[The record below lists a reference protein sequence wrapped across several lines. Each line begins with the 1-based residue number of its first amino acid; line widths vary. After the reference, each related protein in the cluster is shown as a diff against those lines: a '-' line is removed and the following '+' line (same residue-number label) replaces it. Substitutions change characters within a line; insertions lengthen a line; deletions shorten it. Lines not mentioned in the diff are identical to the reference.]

1 MLNINLK
8 RFKNVILALPMLILF
23 SACSLEHAPS
33 TTGIGFREARF
44 AEIAEMR
51 KFRECVKEGEKLD
64 KIASR
69 SGGYGAYLSSA
80 RVLEKCETEIGPN
93 FSGVGTEER
102 MQAYALA
109 IQNYVKGRNIK
120 NAKSGLRKFKLK
132 FRNKDF
138 YYPDGTS
145 FLQTMEVLIGTHDPM
160 SFGHLS
166 SLNVNKV
173 LKSEMRRIDYW
184 KNQ

>member
-1 MLNINLK
+1 
-8 RFKNVILALPMLILF
+8 MLILLG
-23 SACSLEHAPS
+23 ACTLEHPS
-33 TTGIGFREARF
+33 GSSGIGFREARF

-51 KFRECVKEGEKLD
+51 KFRECVKEGKKLD
-64 KIASR
+64 EIATR
-69 SGGYGAYLSSA
+69 SGGFGAYLSSA
-80 RVLEKCETEIGPN
+80 KILEKCETEIGPN
-93 FSGVGTEER
+93 YTGVGVEER

-109 IQNYVKGRNIK
+109 IQNYVKGRNIQS
-120 NAKSGLRKFKLK
+120 AKSSLTKFRLK
-132 FRNKDF
+132 FANKDF

-145 FLQTMEVLIGTHDPM
+145 FLQTMEVLIGTKDPM

-173 LKSEMRRIDYW
+173 LKSEMRRIEYW